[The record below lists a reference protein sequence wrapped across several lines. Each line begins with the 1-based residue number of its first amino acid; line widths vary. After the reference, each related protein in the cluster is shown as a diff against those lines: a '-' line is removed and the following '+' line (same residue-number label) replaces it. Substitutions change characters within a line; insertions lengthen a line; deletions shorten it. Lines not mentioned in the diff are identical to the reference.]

1 MSENDK
7 KLSIDIVKL
16 DKEKQKMISEIS
28 KKLGVE
34 IR

>member
-7 KLSIDIVKL
+7 KLSIDIEKL